1 MQLPV
6 MIHVQTLQHGIY
18 SNADFPCQT
27 TRYQNC
33 FLTNGTDDN
42 IVIPLHD
49 HFFVCV
55 CVCVCGHTRT
65 TDFTMH
71 RRPCYFKSPI
81 GDLERRLE
89 QSELC

>member
-33 FLTNGTDDN
+33 FLTIGTDDN

-55 CVCVCGHTRT
+55 CVCVVIQELLISQCT
-65 TDFTMH
+65 
-71 RRPCYFKSPI
+71 
-81 GDLERRLE
+81 GDRVTSNLL
-89 QSELC
+89 LAI